1 MGAKISRDTLQQL
14 RVGEG
19 WIHLRVHG
27 EPYVIATHRRYEPVL
42 QVENLRSRT
51 MHFIYMSAKTFME
64 GIEPLRIAN
73 KGTFDG
79 LQFRIRK
86 ESSDRFSPYLFEQ

>member
-1 MGAKISRDTLQQL
+1 MGTRVDRDALQQL

-64 GIEPLRIAN
+64 GLEPLRTEN
-73 KGTFDG
+73 DGRFDG

-86 ESSDRFSPYLFEQ
+86 ESNDRFSPYLFEK